1 MNGCYLKGEAITPDE
16 AAVALRL
23 ILTRSSAPDSW
34 KREMAA
40 LRQAARDILVVR
52 VARPPSKS
60 PTSTA
65 TTVRPMPSRK
75 RGALSLAMLARRTYP
90 KCHVIYG
97 YCLPTSLGMCI
108 LCAYPDDQR
117 AA

>member
-34 KREMAA
+34 EREMAA

-52 VARPPSKS
+52 VARPPFKS

-65 TTVRPMPSRK
+65 STGRSRCGRCPRGSGVRSPWRCLLAVPAPSV
-75 RGALSLAMLARRTYP
+75 M
-90 KCHVIYG
+90 
-97 YCLPTSLGMCI
+97 
-108 LCAYPDDQR
+108 
-117 AA
+117 